1 MAWVWNL
8 GQVWISIGP
17 TDPDRR
23 TQGRPGCIRGLG
35 WVGLRPLPIPPPQ
48 RLYGQVGCRPTCLVA
63 IFAPWLSSVAPAGA
77 AGPKVVGIG
86 VTGVDYVATVD
97 HFPAPDEKMRSTS
110 LAVWTPHPPAPGVGG
125 G

>member
-1 MAWVWNL
+1 MGVEFGSGLDQHWPDRPR
-8 GQVWISIGP
+8 Q
-17 TDPDRR
+17 TDPRASR
-23 TQGRPGCIRGLG
+23 LHPRVGLG
-35 WVGLRPLPIPPPQ
+35 WIAPPSNPPPPQ